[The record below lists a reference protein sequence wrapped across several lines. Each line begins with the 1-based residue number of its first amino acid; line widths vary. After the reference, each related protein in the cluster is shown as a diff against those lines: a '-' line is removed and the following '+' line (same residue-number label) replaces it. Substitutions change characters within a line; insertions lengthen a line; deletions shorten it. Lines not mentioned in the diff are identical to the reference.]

1 MNIAQ
6 KLFRHLINNRALN
19 ALFLRP
25 FYFVRFFYYSIKENS
40 TRFYRYYPGYHGSTI
55 PSYSFILK
63 NKERIFNN
71 PLDNIDGVYLNTQ
84 EQVKLLEEFHAFYK
98 EFSPSPKPSKE
109 KLYFY
114 DNPMLSFNDA
124 FILHCFLRYFKPQ
137 NIIEI
142 GSGFSSALMLDTV
155 REFNLKMKFT
165 FIDPFSK
172 NILRVLSSNPEGN
185 YRHIREEVQHVD
197 LDEYSVL
204 QENDILFIDTSHVI
218 KIGGELPF
226 IFFSI
231 LPRLKKGV
239 IIHIHD
245 IWYPWEYPE
254 SMINQGRIYNEIYF
268 VRAFLQYNNNFKIM
282 LFNSY
287 IEQKQKDFISE
298 KMPLLSKKSGVSLWL
313 RKVN

>member
-6 KLFRHLINNRALN
+6 KLFRHLINNRTLN

-55 PSYSFILK
+55 PSYKFILK

-71 PLDNIDGVYLNTQ
+71 PLDNIDGIDLNTQ
-84 EQVKLLEEFHAFYK
+84 EQVKLLEVFHTFYK

-114 DNPMLSFNDA
+114 DNPMLGFNDA
-124 FILHCFLRYFKPQ
+124 FILYCFLRYFKPK

-155 REFNLKMKFT
+155 YEFNLNMKFI

-172 NILRVLSSNPEGN
+172 NILHVLSSKPEGN
-185 YRHIREEVQHVD
+185 YKHIREEVQHVD
-197 LDEYSVL
+197 LEKYSAL
-204 QENDILFIDTSHVI
+204 QENDILFIDTSHVV
-218 KIGGELPF
+218 KIGGELSF

-231 LPRLKKGV
+231 LPKLQKGV

-245 IWYPWEYPE
+245 IWHPWEYPE
-254 SMINQGRIYNEIYF
+254 SMINKGRIYNEIYF
-268 VRAFLQYNNNFKIM
+268 VRAFLQYNKDFKIM

-287 IEQKQKDFISE
+287 IEEKQKDFISE
-298 KMPLLSKKSGVSLWL
+298 KMPSLSKNPGVSLWL